1 MARTQRE
8 LWANLQSPQFGG
20 PVQTVSVVVEVE
32 GTTTKDHPV
41 YVATRDVAIRRASF
55 AQENS
60 PDGAKTLQLVNATDT
75 EDLTE
80 EADSDALAAETA
92 HEFTVNS
99 NADKIDQGDVIVLE
113 YTVDTA
119 GTTAP
124 EEVVVT
130 FEVELL
136 EIKND

>member
-1 MARTQRE
+1 MARLKRE
-8 LWANLQSPQFGG
+8 LWTGLVNPQFGG
-20 PVQTVSVVVEVE
+20 PVQTVTVVVEAE
-32 GTTTKDHPV
+32 GTTTDTYPV
-41 YVATRDVAIRRASF
+41 FVATRDVAIRRASF

-60 PDGAKTLQLVNATDT
+60 PDGAKTLQLVNTTDT

-80 EADSDALAAETA
+80 EADSDALAANTA
-92 HEFTVNS
+92 HEWTMTA
-99 NADKIDQGDVIVLE
+99 NADKIEQGDVVVLE

-130 FEVELL
+130 MEVELL
-136 EIKND
+136 ELKED